1 MSNSIEGLI
10 LILVVAALVAAFML
24 FIRHDASYAHGNAF
38 GRHLNSAR
46 YGWGGMIH
54 KPGIPESR
62 QT

>member
-38 GRHLNSAR
+38 GRHLNSAQ
-46 YGWGGMIH
+46 YGWG
-54 KPGIPESR
+54 E
-62 QT
+62 